1 MRKIALLSVVAL
13 FVACGGT
20 TSSGGSGAI
29 TGTIG
34 GTAFTAVTDL
44 ALFGAG
50 NRCDIAL
57 APGIPLGLSMAVV
70 ASTDAVTTCNE
81 ALTCVEHKNTR
92 NIGLII
98 AKANYTTGNA
108 PALAVGSYTF
118 LDIAA
123 ILGGAAP
130 SLVPDASGNISI
142 FAANVA
148 GLNATCGEV
157 PYQVTAGTLSITAV
171 TATSIT
177 GTVSLTLGNGAGSVS
192 GKFTSTG
199 GCGVPSFNACEALN
213 GVFTGGGA
221 VSCTGTP
228 TCI

>member
-44 ALFGAG
+44 ALFGSG
-50 NRCDIAL
+50 NNCNLAL
-57 APGIPLGLSMAVV
+57 APGVPLGLSMAVA
-70 ASTDAVTTCNE
+70 ASTDAATTCAE
-81 ALTCVEHKNTR
+81 VLTCVEHKNTR

-123 ILGGAAP
+123 IMGGTAP
-130 SLVPDASGNISI
+130 VLVPDSSGNISI
-142 FAANVA
+142 FAATVS
-148 GLNATCGEV
+148 GLNATCGDV
-157 PYQVTAGTLSITAV
+157 PYQVTSGTLSVTAAS
-171 TATSIT
+171 ATSIT
-177 GTVSLTLGNGAGSVS
+177 GTVSLTLGSGAGSVS
-192 GKFTSTG
+192 GTFTSTG
-199 GCGVPSFNACEALN
+199 GCGVASFNACDALN
-213 GVFTGGGA
+213 GVFSGA
-221 VSCTGTP
+221 GATSCTGTP